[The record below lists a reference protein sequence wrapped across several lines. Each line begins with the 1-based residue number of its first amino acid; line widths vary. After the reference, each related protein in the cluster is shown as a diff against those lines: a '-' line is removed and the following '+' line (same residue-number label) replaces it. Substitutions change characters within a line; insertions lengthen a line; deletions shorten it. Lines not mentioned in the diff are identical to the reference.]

1 MIPRGQ
7 AVAQAGWEHFE
18 HMADIGVRGFG
29 ATPEE
34 AFAQAGLALTAVV
47 TDPNQVALTERV
59 EIELAHEGDLELLLV
74 DFLNAVVYE
83 MAVRS
88 MVFGKFEVKIE
99 PNRLRATLWGEQ
111 VDRAKHQ
118 PAVEVKGATYTE
130 LKVAKEDGCWV
141 AQCVLDV

>member
-1 MIPRGQ
+1 M
-7 AVAQAGWEHFE
+7 AQAGWEHFE

-47 TDPNQVALTERV
+47 TDPNQVALTEQV
-59 EIELAHEGDLELLLV
+59 DVELAHEGDLELLLV

-130 LKVAKEDGCWV
+130 LKVAEEDGCWV

>member
-1 MIPRGQ
+1 M
-7 AVAQAGWEHFE
+7 AQASWEHFE

-29 ATPEE
+29 ATPAE
-34 AFAQAGLALTAVV
+34 AFAQAALALTAVV
-47 TDPNQVALTERV
+47 TDPQRVAPLERV
-59 EIELAHEGDLELLLV
+59 DIEIAREGDLETLLV

-83 MAVRS
+83 MAVRT
-88 MVFGKFEVKIE
+88 MVFGKFEVHIE
-99 PNRLRATLWGEQ
+99 PKRLRASLWGEP

-130 LKVAKEDGCWV
+130 LKVAKEDGQWV